1 MLQDHLCR
9 EENDRYLAETE
20 PELLRAGLRGGTF
33 RLWPNEA
40 PFTDPEKAARPEFF
54 DNSRHDGSLRLH
66 DISVPAVTFRP
77 VESKGKAPAVIV
89 CPGGG
94 YAYLAYE
101 REGFA
106 ICDFLNSIGFTAFL
120 LKYRCPNQRTAA
132 RADAARAV
140 RFCRYYADEFNI
152 NPEKIGII
160 GFSAGGHL
168 AASVSAGRGEPY
180 PQADDIDKLS
190 FVPDYTALIY
200 PAYLATEDMKISSDL
215 DVTPHTPPTLI
226 VQTED
231 DGIRVENALVWYKAL
246 RDAGVKAEMHLYECG
261 GHGYATVYRPGIPV
275 TGWQKLA
282 EKWFR
287 LRLADS
293 STPAFSKE
301 VVS

>member
-1 MLQDHLCR
+1 MLQDCLSR
-9 EENDRYLAETE
+9 DENSRYLRETE

-33 RLWPNEA
+33 RLWPGDA
-40 PFTDPEKAARPEFF
+40 PFTDPAKAARPEFF

-77 VESKGKAPAVIV
+77 VESRGKAPAVIV

-106 ICDFLNSIGFTAFL
+106 ICDFLNSIGFSAFL
-120 LKYRCPNQRTAA
+120 LKYRCPDQRTAA
-132 RADAARAV
+132 RADAARAI
-140 RFCRYYADEFNI
+140 RFCRYHADEFNI
-152 NPEKIGII
+152 DPGKIGII

-168 AASVSAGRGEPY
+168 AAAVSAGKGEPY
-180 PQADDIDKLS
+180 PEADDIDKLP
-190 FVPDYTALIY
+190 FVPDYAALIY
-200 PAYLATEDMKISSDL
+200 PAYLATEDMKTAPDF

-261 GHGYATVYRPGIPV
+261 GHGYSTVYRPGIPV
-275 TGWQKLA
+275 TGWQHLA

-287 LRLADS
+287 LRLADGG
-293 STPAFSKE
+293 TPAFSKE